1 MIDIVCCAQPLS
13 VYIHLINNSIICLAI
28 TRSTETLAALSA
40 FRKRAADARVAH
52 TTYKN
57 APKSVDFEHY
67 RSVLKNK
74 DIVAEGEKLFKS
86 FKPVDYDLS
95 AQLKAIEAF
104 EQKAVS
110 RQQDNCWLSSLVSLL
125 RTFHIALY
133 HDCARKP
140 GVFPLV
146 SSTNRCPVSSSQLE
160 TSCNAFADL
169 LYI

>member
-1 MIDIVCCAQPLS
+1 MCVARSVAVDWSRISTKLGLHRGEPAERSRRQLLNLARYVFVLILNPLHS
-13 VYIHLINNSIICLAI
+13 LLCVSLLL
-28 TRSTETLAALSA
+28 ETLAALSA
-40 FRKRAADARVAH
+40 FRKRATDARVAH
-52 TTYKN
+52 QTYSN

-110 RQQDNCWLSSLVSLL
+110 MTNETPNSRRTDTLVRL
-125 RTFHIALY
+125 TTV
-133 HDCARKP
+133 
-140 GVFPLV
+140 GQV
-146 SSTNRCPVSSSQLE
+146 SSGDCLQ
-160 TSCNAFADL
+160 D
-169 LYI
+169 